1 MEEGASSMRS
11 TVALALIA
19 GALAMTPRPASAVPF
34 ALGDHAVFHFGII
47 DKLEH
52 LPTDYLPIG
61 AYEEGALLPA
71 GLEEAAQ
78 ILRTAAAEL
87 KQETCDVKVSTR
99 WKPERLELWMT
110 IDIQAL

>member
-1 MEEGASSMRS
+1 MKRIWYDPSGENDPNFRTGEAWWVHPS
-11 TVALALIA
+11 
-19 GALAMTPRPASAVPF
+19 PDRPWDERFAELPISANTYCG
-34 ALGDHAVFHFGII
+34 LFHFGII

-71 GLEEAAQ
+71 GFEEAAQ

-87 KQETCDVKVSTR
+87 KQETCDV
-99 WKPERLELWMT
+99 
-110 IDIQAL
+110 